1 MVREGVPQDIDDGL
15 LGFLVDF
22 ADEIVFAFAVYREAV
37 QVLTAVIDD
46 FSGGARGLYRY
57 VEHRV
62 HDFPKSIEFRPDFTL
77 NTASLLSKVRI
88 VLLETSHPGN
98 LGAVARAMKVMGL
111 SDLALVDPGC
121 EIDDEA
127 RARAS
132 GAVDVLESSRRFESL
147 EAALADSV
155 LAVACTSRRRDLP
168 HPAFTPRQ
176 AAPEMLALA
185 QSGPVAVVFGSETF
199 GLSNEQLMK
208 CRWLINI
215 PTNPEYASLN
225 LGAAAQVL
233 AYELRSTAE
242 DAVLALPEF
251 EPASHAAQEGLLTEM
266 EKALVE
272 VGFHDPAN
280 PKRLMPRLRRFFA
293 KAGLEK
299 EEVAIWRGIVA
310 AMKSPNP
317 SRRN

>member
-1 MVREGVPQDIDDGL
+1 M
-15 LGFLVDF
+15 
-22 ADEIVFAFAVYREAV
+22 
-37 QVLTAVIDD
+37 
-46 FSGGARGLYRY
+46 
-57 VEHRV
+57 
-62 HDFPKSIEFRPDFTL
+62 
-77 NTASLLSKVRI
+77 NTASLLSNVRI

-111 SDLALVDPGC
+111 SDLALVNPKC

-132 GAVDVLESSRRFESL
+132 GAVDVLDGSRRFDSL
-147 EAALADSV
+147 DDALADTI

-168 HPAFTPRQ
+168 HPAYTPRQ
-176 AAPEMLALA
+176 AAPEILGVAK
-185 QSGPVAVVFGSETF
+185 SGPVAAVFGSETF

-215 PTNPEYASLN
+215 PSSPEYASLN
-225 LGAAAQVL
+225 LGAAVQVL
-233 AYELRSTAE
+233 AYELRSTSE
-242 DAVLALPEF
+242 DAVLPLPEF
-251 EPASHAAQEGLLTEM
+251 EPASHAAQEGLLSEM
-266 EKALVE
+266 EKMLVE

-299 EEVAIWRGIVA
+299 EEVAIWRGIIA
-310 AMKSPNP
+310 AMKSPN
-317 SRRN
+317 SNHRN